1 MKTAHCVTLA
11 ALTIAG
17 GLAMAQPGLAVAA
30 EGHQLFLRSA
40 VENADFT
47 ETTLPIF
54 EGRSYGKTVWYVVTE
69 SSDRVD
75 ANHRRVNFAPKLAN
89 AKGTA
94 AVQHSRYGDD
104 GVLEF
109 AATVDFTP
117 DRVGV
122 PGSGGFPP
130 SAFNPGAVG
139 ETGYSPL
146 VALQDGTVLNAS
158 HISDGTL
165 LHDKVIRIDY
175 VARTATFAQ
184 TEGLYEGDVVYYL
197 SFESSHPMAAS
208 LEAATFA
215 PNLNAAPS
223 LGGNGATS
231 ARAGIVAFVNG
242 QTGIANP
249 NRQGLNSAL
258 LGEGGPRNI
267 VQEIPKNVNKGVA
280 VYSPM
285 WDMHLAA
292 WRSDQ
297 IALGLNTVQSDFEA
311 ISHLAEQG
319 LITNPTD
326 PDSPWGA
333 TGFIVNCPVISLNHN
348 HKG

>member
-1 MKTAHCVTLA
+1 MKPAHRIILA
-11 ALTIAG
+11 ALTIIG
-17 GLAMAQPGLAVAA
+17 GLTAALPGRAVAVQ
-30 EGHQLFLRSA
+30 GHQVFLRSA

-54 EGRSYGKTVWYVVTE
+54 EGRSHGQTVWYVVTE

-94 AVQHSRYGDD
+94 AVQSSYYGAD
-104 GVLEF
+104 GVLVF

-117 DRVGV
+117 NRSVV
-122 PGSGGFPP
+122 PGPGGFPP
-130 SAFNPGAVG
+130 SAFQPGSVG
-139 ETGYSPL
+139 EAGYSPL
-146 VALQDGTVLNAS
+146 VALPNGTVLNAS

-165 LHDKVIRIDY
+165 LHDKVISIDY
-175 VARTATFAQ
+175 VARTATFAE
-184 TEGLYEGDVVYYL
+184 TEGFYEGDVVYYL

-215 PNLNAAPS
+215 PNLNAAPG
-223 LGGNGATS
+223 LGANGATS

-242 QTGIANP
+242 QTGLSNP

-267 VQEIPKNVNKGVA
+267 VQEIPHNVNKGVA

-292 WRSDQ
+292 WRSDE

-311 ISHLAEQG
+311 ISHLAQQG
-319 LITNPTD
+319 LITA
-326 PDSPWGA
+326 PDGSPWGP

>member
-1 MKTAHCVTLA
+1 MKTASRITLA
-11 ALTIAG
+11 ALTIVG
-17 GLAMAQPGLAVAA
+17 VLAVAQPGLAVAA
-30 EGHQLFLRSA
+30 EGHQVFLKSA

-89 AKGTA
+89 AKGTS
-94 AVQHSRYGDD
+94 AVQSGYYNID
-104 GVLEF
+104 GMLEF

-117 DRVGV
+117 IRSVV
-122 PGSGGFPP
+122 PGTGGFPP
-130 SAFNPGAVG
+130 SAFQPGSVG
-139 ETGYSPL
+139 EAGYSPL

-158 HISDGTL
+158 HISNGTL

-184 TEGLYEGDVVYYL
+184 TEGFYEGDVVYYL
-197 SFESSHPMAAS
+197 SFESSLDMAAA
-208 LEAATFA
+208 LEAATYA
-215 PNLNAAPS
+215 PKLNAAPG
-223 LGGNGATS
+223 LGGNGETS

-267 VQEIPKNVNKGVA
+267 VQEIPHNVNKGVA

-292 WRSDQ
+292 WSSDQ
-297 IALGLNTVQSDFEA
+297 IAQGLNTVQGDFET
-311 ISHLAEQG
+311 ISHLAQQG
-319 LITNPTD
+319 LITA
-326 PDSPWGA
+326 PDGSPWGP

-348 HKG
+348 HKE

>member
-1 MKTAHCVTLA
+1 MKTAHCTTLA
-11 ALTIAG
+11 ALMIAG
-17 GLAMAQPGLAVAA
+17 SLAAAQPGTAVAA

-54 EGRSYGKTVWYVVTE
+54 EGRSQGKTVWYVVTE
-69 SSDRVD
+69 SSNHVD

-94 AVQHSRYGDD
+94 AAQQGRYVN

-117 DRVGV
+117 DRVVV
-122 PGSGGFPP
+122 PGPGGFPP
-130 SAFNPGAVG
+130 SAFTPGSVG
-139 ETGYSPL
+139 EAGYSPL
-146 VALQDGTVLNAS
+146 VALPDGTVLNAS

-165 LHDKVIRIDY
+165 LHDKVLAIDY
-175 VARTATFAQ
+175 VARTATLAE
-184 TEGLYEGDVVYYL
+184 TEGFYEGDVVYYL
-197 SFESSHPMAAS
+197 SFESSHPMAAA

-215 PNLNAAPS
+215 PNLNAAPG
-223 LGGNGATS
+223 LGANDGTS

-242 QTGIANP
+242 QTGVSNP

-267 VQEIPKNVNKGVA
+267 VQEIPQNVNKGVA

-297 IALGLNTVQSDFEA
+297 IALGLNVLQGDFET

-319 LITNPTD
+319 LITA
-326 PDSPWGA
+326 PDGSPWGP